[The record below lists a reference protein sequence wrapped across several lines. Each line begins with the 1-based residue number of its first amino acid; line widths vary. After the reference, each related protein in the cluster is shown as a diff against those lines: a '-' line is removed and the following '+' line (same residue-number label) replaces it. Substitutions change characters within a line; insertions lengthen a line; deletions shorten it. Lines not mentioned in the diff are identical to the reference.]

1 MQTVAYAGDLSTAT
15 KKILTSG
22 GTGAGAHKTPAGS
35 SKDSSEH
42 TSKVFKNYT
51 GSTAQH
57 SVLASF
63 HPSQNSLQST
73 SKNTQQQLPL
83 DVHTQPSS
91 LDKPKT
97 QNI

>member
-1 MQTVAYAGDLSTAT
+1 MQNVGYAGDLSTAT
-15 KKILTSG
+15 KKILTS

-73 SKNTQQQLPL
+73 SKNTQQLPL
-83 DVHTQPSS
+83 DVLTQPSS

-97 QNI
+97 